1 MSLVSK
7 RKAIGSYHRLFPSN
21 SETGDLFMPYR
32 YLPIFEPLVF
42 TMTNSYT
49 FYIICN
55 KDYFKYFAELWICW
69 SKLDI
74 TKNSSNLLIFSKL
87 HGTIPATALGK
98 TWDTNWREQTR
109 EVPTN
114 WCFRKVSRK
123 INFHFELV
131 IFIESR
137 KCPGFCFHRQG
148 NFEGYR
154 ISCQRGSIKH
164 LHFVAMVLLE
174 AMPVAWL
181 PRESMEQSQ
190 WFFFWNFLTFFS

>member
-1 MSLVSK
+1 
-7 RKAIGSYHRLFPSN
+7 
-21 SETGDLFMPYR
+21 MPYR
-32 YLPIFEPLVF
+32 YLPIFEPLIF

-49 FYIICN
+49 FYIIYY

-114 WCFRKVSRK
+114 WCFGKVLIINWPACTTTEELKALFTITVCHTTDPLIKEHILWGNKWDNWLIFMGLTWSYPVPISRS
-123 INFHFELV
+123 IWANGMMNR
-131 IFIESR
+131 FIEYSVLQGCGAVLWD
-137 KCPGFCFHRQG
+137 KACP
-148 NFEGYR
+148 
-154 ISCQRGSIKH
+154 
-164 LHFVAMVLLE
+164 
-174 AMPVAWL
+174 
-181 PRESMEQSQ
+181 
-190 WFFFWNFLTFFS
+190 